1 MEENSRFDFCPKCGA
16 VSKDG
21 ICQSCGYQ
29 NTNAV
34 SQAGAQPYVQAAPQY
49 QQTQYQQTQYGAGN
63 GYPQQQGQAQYGADS
78 GYPQPGQV
86 QYGAGNGYPQQ
97 GQAQYQQTQY
107 GAGNGYPQ
115 QGQAQYQ
122 QTQYGAGSGY
132 PQPGQ
137 MQYGAG
143 GGYPQQGQAQYGAG
157 GGYPQQGQMQ
167 YGAGGYPPQMYQA
180 SASVPPAKPKQN
192 KAAVVIYFICLAI
205 VLVGLVGVI
214 LAAVSDMTEKKAEKD
229 SREGKTETV
238 QESTQE
244 ADEKSESADAESKD
258 PNKPAITYFHRTLDV
273 TEENWNEEGQDA
285 SLPYYSGPYNA
296 LRDDLSYELSFR
308 EEIYSADSAEVLLA
322 VEYPQ
327 IASGNVPNEDYIN
340 MALHYDYDYFHN
352 LFTEEFKPH
361 MSSDSTF
368 YVEVNSHVTYM
379 DEKILSVVFVENVYL
394 NLGDDPFSMINYFC
408 MNFDLETGT
417 LLEDAELLRLDEAFA
432 VDFRRREAEEN
443 GEGALTGYSDQ
454 EILDMLKDTSYLV
467 VFYTPMGME
476 VGLNLGERVVY
487 VTYEDYERF
496 LNTF

>member
-34 SQAGAQPYVQAAPQY
+34 SQAGTQPYVQAAPQY
-49 QQTQYQQTQYGAGN
+49 QQAQYPQTQYGTGS
-63 GYPQQQGQAQYGADS
+63 GYPQQQGQM
-78 GYPQPGQV
+78 
-86 QYGAGNGYPQQ
+86 
-97 GQAQYQQTQY
+97 
-107 GAGNGYPQ
+107 
-115 QGQAQYQ
+115 
-122 QTQYGAGSGY
+122 QYGAGS
-132 PQPGQ
+132 
-137 MQYGAG
+137 
-143 GGYPQQGQAQYGAG
+143 GYPQQGQAQYGAG
-157 GGYPQQGQMQ
+157 SGYPQQGQAQYGAGNSYPQQGRTQYGMGSGYPQQGQMQ
-167 YGAGGYPPQMYQA
+167 YGAGNGYPPQMYQA

-205 VLVGLVGVI
+205 VLVGLVSVI
-214 LAAVSDMTEKKAEKD
+214 LAAVNDMTKKNAEKD
-229 SREGKTETV
+229 RREGKTETV

-244 ADEKSESADAESKD
+244 ADEKSESAGAEGKD
-258 PNKPAITYFHRTLDV
+258 PYQPNVTYFHRTLDV
-273 TEENWNEEGQDA
+273 TEENWDEEGQDA

-308 EEIYSADSAEVLLA
+308 EEIYSADSAEVFLA

-327 IASGNVPNEDYIN
+327 IVSGDVPNEDYIN

-394 NLGDDPFSMINYFC
+394 NLGDDPFSMINFFC

-417 LLEDAELLRLDEAFA
+417 LLEDTELLRLDEAFA
-432 VDFRRREAEEN
+432 VDFRRRETEEN
-443 GEGALTGYSDQ
+443 GEEALTGYSDQ
-454 EILDMLKDTSYLV
+454 EILDMLKDNEYLV
-467 VFYTPMGME
+467 IFYTPMGME
-476 VGLNLGERVVY
+476 VGLNLVHRVVY
-487 VTYEDYERF
+487 VTYEDYESF

>member
-86 QYGAGNGYPQQ
+86 
-97 GQAQYQQTQY
+97 QY

>member
-49 QQTQYQQTQYGAGN
+49 QQAQYQQTQYGAGSS
-63 GYPQQQGQAQYGADS
+63 YPQQQGQAQYGA
-78 GYPQPGQV
+78 
-86 QYGAGNGYPQQ
+86 
-97 GQAQYQQTQY
+97 
-107 GAGNGYPQ
+107 
-115 QGQAQYQ
+115 
-122 QTQYGAGSGY
+122 GS
-132 PQPGQ
+132 
-137 MQYGAG
+137 
-143 GGYPQQGQAQYGAG
+143 GYPQQGQAQYGTGNGYPQQQGQMQYGAG
-157 GGYPQQGQMQ
+157 NSYPQQGQMQ
-167 YGAGGYPPQMYQA
+167 YGAGSSYPQQGQMQYGAGSGYPSQMYQA

-192 KAAVVIYFICLAI
+192 KAAVVIYFVCLAI
-205 VLVGLVGVI
+205 VLVGLIGVI
-214 LAAVSDMTEKKAEKD
+214 LAAVSDMTEKNAEKD
-229 SREGKTETV
+229 RREGKTETV

-244 ADEKSESADAESKD
+244 ADEKSESADAEGKD
-258 PNKPAITYFHRTLDV
+258 PNKPVVTYFHRTLDV
-273 TEENWNEEGQDA
+273 TEENWDEEGQDA

-308 EEIYSADSAEVLLA
+308 EEIYSADSAAVLLA

-327 IASGNVPNEDYIN
+327 IASGDVPNEEYIN

-368 YVEVNSHVTYM
+368 HVEVNSHVTYM

-417 LLEDAELLRLDEAFA
+417 LLEDTELLRLDETFA

-476 VGLNLGERVVY
+476 VGLNLGQRVVY

>member
-49 QQTQYQQTQYGAGN
+49 QQAQYQQMQYGAGS
-63 GYPQQQGQAQYGADS
+63 GYPQQQGQAQY
-78 GYPQPGQV
+78 
-86 QYGAGNGYPQQ
+86 QQ
-97 GQAQYQQTQY
+97 A
-107 GAGNGYPQ
+107 
-115 QGQAQYQ
+115 
-122 QTQYGAGSGY
+122 QYGAGSGY
-132 PQPGQ
+132 PPQPGQ

-143 GGYPQQGQAQYGAG
+143 S
-157 GGYPQQGQMQ
+157 
-167 YGAGGYPPQMYQA
+167 GYPPQMYQA
-180 SASVPPAKPKQN
+180 SATVPPAKPKQN
-192 KAAVVIYFICLAI
+192 KAAVVIYFICLTI

-214 LAAVSDMTEKKAEKD
+214 LAAVSDMTEKKAEKGR
-229 SREGKTETV
+229 REGKTETV

-244 ADEKSESADAESKD
+244 ADEKSENAGAEGKD
-258 PNKPAITYFHRTLDV
+258 PNKPDVTYFHRTLDV
-273 TEENWNEEGQDA
+273 TEKNWDEEGQDA

-308 EEIYSADSAEVLLA
+308 EEIYSADSAEVLLV
-322 VEYPQ
+322 VEYPK
-327 IASGNVPNEDYIN
+327 IVSGNVPNEEYIN
-340 MALHYDYDYFHN
+340 RALHYDYDYFHN

-368 YVEVNSHVTYM
+368 HVEVNSHVTYM

-443 GEGALTGYSDQ
+443 GEGALTDYTDQ
-454 EILDMLKDTSYLV
+454 EILDMLKDSSYLV

-476 VGLNLGERVVY
+476 VGLNLGQRVVY

>member
-34 SQAGAQPYVQAAPQY
+34 SQAGTQPYVQAAPQY
-49 QQTQYQQTQYGAGN
+49 QQAQYPQTQYG
-63 GYPQQQGQAQYGADS
+63 
-78 GYPQPGQV
+78 
-86 QYGAGNGYPQQ
+86 
-97 GQAQYQQTQY
+97 T
-107 GAGNGYPQ
+107 
-115 QGQAQYQ
+115 
-122 QTQYGAGSGY
+122 GSGY
-132 PQPGQ
+132 PQ
-137 MQYGAG
+137 
-143 GGYPQQGQAQYGAG
+143 
-157 GGYPQQGQMQ
+157 QQGQMQ
-167 YGAGGYPPQMYQA
+167 YGAGGYPRQMYQA

-205 VLVGLVGVI
+205 VLVGLVSVI
-214 LAAVSDMTEKKAEKD
+214 LAAVSDMTKKNAEKD
-229 SREGKTETV
+229 RREGKTETV

-244 ADEKSESADAESKD
+244 ADEESESADAEGKD
-258 PNKPAITYFHRTLDV
+258 PYQPNVTYFHRTLDV
-273 TEENWNEEGQDA
+273 TEENWNEEGQDT

-327 IASGNVPNEDYIN
+327 IVSGDMPNEDYIN

-361 MSSDSTF
+361 MSSESTF

-454 EILDMLKDTSYLV
+454 EILNMLKDTSYLV